1 MPLARTESV
10 RKGVLAIAVALVAC
24 RGGDSD
30 APAQDDGAVAEAQDG
45 AAVEVRK
52 RVLET
57 RILGKPIGTLTVERA
72 PIPAGG
78 ERWTISMTMTLQLD
92 DPGENASTIDSAEV
106 IEYDASGE
114 LVRSSEVSH
123 ENGVVESSDI
133 VREGDRIRV
142 KKKGPSFEEDK
153 TFALPKDARSELAV
167 FRELVAEAAAGK
179 ALPLVREYSSF
190 DESRMKF
197 RATKLTLEGR
207 ASVRIADQ
215 DVRGWAV
222 VSQDDEGERTKAVFD
237 DAGMALKLDVGVF
250 SAVPAG
256 TPAATATG
264 RLSSMLA
271 VKGNFDAKAKT
282 LRTTVVVAEDDA
294 DLPPVIAAGPYH
306 AVTRKAGSYAL
317 ELQSM
322 ACDARCDGLA
332 LPLSVPKDVAPF
344 LAPTATSQSDDE
356 GIVAKAKSIA
366 KGRTDAR
373 AIAEAIVTWSFES
386 LDKKDGTRGAATAVE
401 TLAQNGG
408 DCTEHTALT
417 VALLRAA
424 GIPARNTAGIVLLP
438 GIFTADA
445 GYHAWVEVWLGE
457 WFVMDPALG
466 RLHPGP
472 HYIRLGHEEPGMDDG
487 SAAIAR
493 LLGRTTI
500 TFR

>member
-1 MPLARTESV
+1 MRWARTESV
-10 RKGVLAIAVALVAC
+10 RQVALSIALALAAC
-24 RGGDSD
+24 RGADSD
-30 APAQDDGAVAEAQDG
+30 APAQDGSAVEVSEPASA
-45 AAVEVRK
+45 EVRK

-57 RILGKPIGTLTVERA
+57 RLLGKPIGTFAIERA
-72 PIPAGG
+72 PMESGG
-78 ERWTISMTMTLQLD
+78 ERWTMKMTMTLQLD
-92 DPGENASTIDSAEV
+92 DPGESAKTIESEEV
-106 IEYDASGE
+106 VEYDGKGE
-114 LVRSSEVSH
+114 MVRSHEVSR
-123 ENGVVESSDI
+123 EQGVEETSEI

-142 KKKGPSFEEDK
+142 KKTGPSFREDK
-153 TFALPKDARSELAV
+153 TFELPADARSELAV
-167 FRELVAEAAAGK
+167 FRELVAEAEAGK
-179 ALPLVREYSSF
+179 ALPLVRTYSSF

-207 ASVRIADQ
+207 ASVRVADE
-215 DVRGWAV
+215 DVGGWAV

-237 DAGMALKLDVGVF
+237 AAGMALKLDVGVF

-256 TPAATATG
+256 TAPAKATG

-271 VKGNFDAKAKT
+271 VKGNFDANAKAI
-282 LRTTVVVAEDDA
+282 RADVVVAEDDA
-294 DLPPVIAAGPYH
+294 DLPPVIADGPYH
-306 AVTRKAGSYAL
+306 AVKRNGGAYAL
-317 ELQSM
+317 DLKSM

-332 LPLSVPKDVAPF
+332 LPLSVPRDVAPF
-344 LAPTATSQSDDE
+344 LAATATSQSDDE
-356 GIVAKAKSIA
+356 AIVAKAKAIA
-366 KGRTDAR
+366 KGRKDAR
-373 AIAEAIVTWSFES
+373 AVAEAIVTWSFET

-438 GIFTADA
+438 GLFSADA
-445 GYHAWVEVWLGE
+445 GYHAWVEVWLGG
-457 WFVMDPALG
+457 WVVMDPALG
-466 RLHPGP
+466 RLTPGP
-472 HYIRLGHEEPGMDDG
+472 HYVRLGHEEPGMDDG